1 MHSVSTPQPTPFNAN
16 YFCRWG
22 YFQTG
27 SGVPK
32 GQLPLVSRLID
43 LEFTTIHCR
52 EGFNITTP
60 PNVESINKLGGLNI
74 SYPRVAFVD
83 GAVDPWR
90 AATPH
95 RIGLPER
102 ASTVSEPFI
111 LIEHGVHHWDEN
123 GLKPND
129 TAIGLPPPSVAKAQE
144 QEIAFV
150 KAWLEEWTE
159 LRKDDGDLPGDL

>member
-1 MHSVSTPQPTPFNAN
+1 M
-16 YFCRWG
+16 
-22 YFQTG
+22 
-27 SGVPK
+27 
-32 GQLPLVSRLID
+32 
-43 LEFTTIHCR
+43 
-52 EGFNITTP
+52 
-60 PNVESINKLGGLNI
+60 
-74 SYPRVAFVD
+74 AFVD

-159 LRKDDGDLPGDL
+159 LRKDHGDLPGEL